1 MRKLLL
7 SISGLLLAQPKLAF
21 QDRQRQIFVY
31 TLANG
36 LTVVA
41 SPNPAK
47 PRAFVMIA
55 TRAGSKQDP
64 PDNTGLAHYLEH
76 MLFKGTDRY
85 GSKDYEREKVY
96 LDAIEAL
103 YERYNHT
110 RDSLERAVIYRQI
123 DSVSQVAAEWA
134 IPNEYDRM
142 VSALGAEGTNAFTSF
157 EVTAYINDVP
167 AEHVE
172 QLLRLEAER
181 FRKPV
186 LRLFH
191 TELEA
196 VYEEKNIAIDNEY
209 RELNEK
215 LLAALFPDHPYGTQ
229 TTIGTI
235 EHLKNPSIKA
245 IRQYYETYYVPN
257 NMVVIVAGDILPDT
271 VARWVEKYFGGF
283 PPRAV
288 PPFPYAKG
296 GPSPLKKRVV
306 VEAVGPQPPQI
317 TLAFRLPPDG
327 TPDALKARLLD
338 QILSNSITGLLDE
351 WLIQTRKL
359 KSVSSSPMLLADHG
373 VQYFYAEPKPGQT
386 LEKAEELLWEAIKRI
401 QKGDFDESSYR
412 QP

>member
-172 QLLRLEAER
+172 QLLRLELSASESPSCASSTPSWKPSM
-181 FRKPV
+181 RKK
-186 LRLFH
+186 
-191 TELEA
+191 TS
-196 VYEEKNIAIDNEY
+196 
-209 RELNEK
+209 
-215 LLAALFPDHPYGTQ
+215 LL
-229 TTIGTI
+229 TTSTA
-235 EHLKNPSIKA
+235 S
-245 IRQYYETYYVPN
+245 
-257 NMVVIVAGDILPDT
+257 
-271 VARWVEKYFGGF
+271 
-283 PPRAV
+283 
-288 PPFPYAKG
+288 
-296 GPSPLKKRVV
+296 
-306 VEAVGPQPPQI
+306 
-317 TLAFRLPPDG
+317 
-327 TPDALKARLLD
+327 
-338 QILSNSITGLLDE
+338 
-351 WLIQTRKL
+351 
-359 KSVSSSPMLLADHG
+359 
-373 VQYFYAEPKPGQT
+373 
-386 LEKAEELLWEAIKRI
+386 
-401 QKGDFDESSYR
+401 
-412 QP
+412 